1 VNLLE
6 IKILKFYRGGFMIEV
21 RLHGRGGQ
29 GAVVASKILASATLK
44 EGKWA
49 QAFPEFG
56 VERRGQPVTAFLRID
71 TKAIGAH
78 YRIYEPDHIVILD
91 PTLLG
96 QVNVT
101 EGLREEGWI
110 IINSEKSP
118 DEIDIKGNF
127 KIATV
132 DATGIAI
139 KYGIGSKAAPIVNTA
154 IIGAFVKAIQCVG
167 IGSVLQS
174 IREESPAKPE
184 ENAKAA
190 KEAYEKCQISK

>member
-1 VNLLE
+1 
-6 IKILKFYRGGFMIEV
+6 MIEI

-29 GAVVASKILASATLK
+29 GSVVASKILASAMLK
-44 EGKWA
+44 EDKWA

-71 TKAIGAH
+71 TKPIGAH
-78 YRIYEPDHIVILD
+78 YRIYEPDHVVILD

-101 EGLREEGWI
+101 DGLKEGGWI
-110 IINSEKSP
+110 VINSEKSP
-118 DEIDIKGNF
+118 DEIDIQLDKE
-127 KIATV
+127 KPCPYRIATV

-139 KYGIGSKAAPIVNTA
+139 KYGLGSRAAPIVNSA
-154 IIGAFVKAIQCVG
+154 IIGAFVRATGYIG
-167 IGSVLQS
+167 IESVLQS

-184 ENAKAA
+184 ENAMAA
-190 KEAYEKCQISK
+190 KEAYEKTRLK

>member
-1 VNLLE
+1 
-6 IKILKFYRGGFMIEV
+6 MIEV

-29 GAVVASKILASATLK
+29 GSVVASKMLASALLK

-49 QAFPEFG
+49 QSFPEFG

-71 TKAIGAH
+71 TKPIGAH
-78 YRIYEPDHIVILD
+78 YKIYKPDHVVILD

-101 EGLREEGWI
+101 DGLKKEGWI
-110 IINSEKSP
+110 IVNSERAP
-118 DEIDIKGNF
+118 DEIDIKGDF

-154 IIGAFVKAIQCVG
+154 IIGALVKTTGCVG
-167 IGSVLQS
+167 IKSVLQT
-174 IREESPAKPE
+174 IREESPSKPE
-184 ENAKAA
+184 ENAMAA
-190 KEAYEKCQISK
+190 KEAYEKTRTT